1 MLTVQ
6 RRWCKLYNQQKHI
19 IHVKCCV
26 TILNI
31 TKVRLCAIYYKS
43 CLPSLF
49 TTVIVVLP
57 GSATPTLLG
66 SEDESIVRV
75 KVLFPSHIISSLIGT
90 LNGILVTSA
99 GNVTVYGLEL

>member
-19 IHVKCCV
+19 IHAKCCV
-26 TILNI
+26 HYFEYYI
-31 TKVRLCAIYYKS
+31 VYYKS
-43 CLPSLF
+43 CLPSLS
-49 TTVIVVLP
+49 TIVTVVLP

-75 KVLFPSHIISSLIGT
+75 KVSFPSHIISSLMGT
-90 LNGILVTSA
+90 LNDILVTSA
-99 GNVTVYGLEL
+99 GNVTVYGPEL